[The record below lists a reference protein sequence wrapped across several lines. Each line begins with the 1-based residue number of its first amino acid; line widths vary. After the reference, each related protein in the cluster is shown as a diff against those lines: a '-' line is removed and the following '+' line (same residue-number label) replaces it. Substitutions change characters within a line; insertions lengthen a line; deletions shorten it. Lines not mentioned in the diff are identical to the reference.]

1 MPFGPFG
8 PFGMRFDLPEFAV
21 GVLTGVVL
29 LLVLRRLTPIS
40 DFVIGLVRDVVQ
52 RLREGF
58 TAGAQDRYRSELIQR
73 AETMHAAGSYLAL
86 REIVIPPRVL
96 APPPT
101 SDPQST
107 NSYDAG
113 ALGVLPNLPDTTY
126 LAAVY
131 GAPSLL
137 LTDAVLQGSDILLC
151 GNLGTGKTTALAYLA
166 LEAAHGRLEQ
176 DSGDPYF
183 PVLIHAADIDLES
196 NGADQAFDTL
206 ISAVQSTA
214 SSGLSARV
222 PGYLREHVDSD
233 KLLLLLDGLD
243 EHTEA
248 EIKAYAEWIEELQAE
263 HSDIQIVAAGPV
275 RGYDGLVR
283 SGLAPTTVAPWTDL
297 DQREFLDRWGAGWK
311 EHVAPHLDR
320 SRLED
325 IDPTLITGWLAGTSR
340 GMSPLELTLRAWAAH
355 AGDVQGPGIL
365 DGYAAHLRRFL
376 STSEEQSAAAAASM
390 WIDKPRGWIHESDLP
405 RGTPVSSLVE
415 AGILTRRRDRRL
427 SFTLPAL
434 GAYLAGE
441 SMLEMG
447 VPDTVDQM
455 EWPPAL
461 TAHAFY
467 VARSDASEE
476 AEHYLQREESPLELN
491 TLRVGR
497 WLRLARPKANWRSA
511 ALRALGKIIQN
522 RKNAYGLR
530 LRCAHLMAEAQEP
543 TASVFF
549 RRLISSDQPSTRIL
563 GALGLGGV
571 RDLESTSDLK
581 EMINQD
587 DDFRV
592 RQACCLALSAIGSDE
607 ALEALGEALLNGE
620 EEVRVAASE
629 ALANHPG
636 EGQEM
641 LREAVEVDDLL
652 TRRAAVF
659 GLARIRRQWA
669 TDKLQAMQ
677 VDDPQWVVRG
687 AAAEALE
694 KKVDPPYRVLS
705 PPDEIS
711 EIPWLSEFASRE
723 GLGVAPGKPALEML
737 RRALNEGSADEQIAA
752 LEVLAW
758 VDAGEFDLELRR
770 TLTEGEP
777 YLRDVAYEA
786 LWRQT
791 AGTSSVGKSMADT
804 AG

>member
-8 PFGMRFDLPEFAV
+8 PFGMQFDLPEFAV
-21 GVLTGVVL
+21 GVISGVVL

-40 DFVIGLVRDVVQ
+40 DFIIGLVQDGVH

-58 TAGAQDRYRSELIQR
+58 TAGAQDRYQSELIQR
-73 AETMHAAGSYLAL
+73 TETMHAAGSYLPL
-86 REIVIPPRVL
+86 REVIVPPRIL
-96 APPPT
+96 APPPA
-101 SDPQST
+101 SNPQSANT
-107 NSYDAG
+107 YDAG
-113 ALGVLPNLPDTTY
+113 ALGVLPNLPDATY
-126 LAAVY
+126 LSAVY
-131 GAPSLL
+131 GGPSLL
-137 LTDAVLQGSDILLC
+137 LTDAVRQGSDILLC
-151 GNLGTGKTTALAYLA
+151 GNLGAGKSTALAYLA
-166 LEAAHGRLEQ
+166 LEASQGRLEQ
-176 DSGDPYF
+176 DSGDRYF
-183 PVLIHAADIDLES
+183 PVFVHAAHLELEPKGS
-196 NGADQAFDTL
+196 STAFEIL

-222 PGYLREHVDSD
+222 PGYLREHVAADR
-233 KLLLLLDGLD
+233 LLLLLDGLD
-243 EHTEA
+243 EHTEE
-248 EIKAYAEWIEELQAE
+248 EIEAYAGWIERLQE
-263 HSDIQIVAAGPV
+263 EQPGIRVVAAGPV

-283 SGLAPTTVAPWTDL
+283 SGLAPVTIAPWTDL
-297 DQREFLDRWGAGWK
+297 DQREFLDRWGAAWK

-325 IDPTLITGWLAGTSR
+325 IDPTLITGWLVGTSR

-376 STSEEQSAAAAASM
+376 STGEEQSARAAAIR

-405 RGTPVSSLVE
+405 RGTPVSSLIE
-415 AGILTRRRDRRL
+415 AGIMTRRRGRRL
-427 SFTLPAL
+427 SFSLPAL
-434 GAYLAGE
+434 GAYMAGE
-441 SMLEMG
+441 GMLDMG
-447 VPDTVDQM
+447 VPDTVDQG
-455 EWPPAL
+455 EWLPAR

-467 VARSDASEE
+467 VARSDGTEE
-476 AEHYLQREESPLELN
+476 VEHYLQKEGRPLELN

-497 WLRLARPKANWRSA
+497 WLRIARAKATWRPA
-511 ALRALGKIIQN
+511 ALRALGKVIQN
-522 RKNAYGLR
+522 SKNAYGLR
-530 LRCAHLMAEAQEP
+530 LRCTHAMAEAQEP

-549 RRLISSDQPSTRIL
+549 RRLVSSDRPSTRIL

-571 RDLESTSDLK
+571 RDLESTSELK
-581 EMINQD
+581 DMVHQD
-587 DDFRV
+587 ADFRV
-592 RQACCLALSAIGSDE
+592 RQACCLALAAIGNDD
-607 ALEALGEALLNGE
+607 ALEALGETLLNGE

-641 LREAVEVDDLL
+641 LKEAVEVDDLL

-659 GLARIRRQWA
+659 GLERVRKQWA

-694 KKVDPPYRVLS
+694 KKIEPPYRVLA
-705 PPDEIS
+705 PPEEIS
-711 EIPWLSEFASRE
+711 EIPWLSDFASRE
-723 GLGVAPGKPALEML
+723 GLGVAPGRPALEML
-737 RRALNEGSADEQIAA
+737 RRALNEGTPDEQIAA

-770 TLTEGEP
+770 KLTEGES

-791 AGTSSVGKSMADT
+791 AGTSPVGKRKSDA